1 MVAATVR
8 FIAAGAVP
16 GWISSLAGRMAVYA
30 PQRRE
35 GVVGFNRFDPALPL
49 DLESD
54 SVAPPKHV
62 VFPQTKPLVHFATR
76 VAPGAPHDRLVDL
89 REAVDASPAL
99 VFATRPCGVKG
110 FTTYDQVFVSE
121 RVTDPYYKARRDNTL
136 FVTLACNHPRQTC
149 FCNLVGGG
157 PDDTEGSDVLLTTV
171 AGGFTA
177 QAVTAKGE
185 ALLAEAPFEEGGQ
198 YAQEAADTNRSARE
212 ALGPQADMSKLP
224 EALRGLFNNLE
235 YWEDMTAG
243 CIGCGVCTYLCPT
256 CYCFNITDESDG
268 IAGARVRTWDA
279 CMFAQYSME
288 ASGHNPRPT
297 KAHRLRNRIG
307 HKFWYHPAN
316 HGGTISCCGC
326 GRCTRHCPGV
336 VDLRQIL
343 QEALKHHGG

>member
-1 MVAATVR
+1 MVAATLR
-8 FIAAGAVP
+8 FIATEAVP
-16 GWISSLAGRMAVYA
+16 GWLTSLAGRMAVYA

-35 GVVGFNRFDPALPL
+35 GVVTFNRFDPALELAL
-49 DLESD
+49 DTD

-62 VFPQTKPLVHFATR
+62 VFPQTAVMLRFASR
-76 VAPGAPHDRLVDL
+76 VDPGAPHDRLVDL
-89 REAVDASPAL
+89 REDIDDSPAL

-110 FTTYDQVFVSE
+110 FTTYDQVFVSD
-121 RVTDPYYKARRDNTL
+121 RVTDPYYKARRDNTV
-136 FVTLACNHPRQTC
+136 FVSLACDHPRQSC
-149 FCNLVGGG
+149 FCNMVGGS
-157 PDDTEGSDVLLTTV
+157 PDDTEGSDVLLTPVT
-171 AGGFTA
+171 GGFA
-177 QAVTAKGE
+177 AKAVTAKGE
-185 ALLAEAPFEEGGQ
+185 ALLADAPFGKGDA
-198 YAQEAADTNRSARE
+198 YAKEAKAVHEKARK
-212 ALGPQADMSKLP
+212 ALGPATDISKLP

-243 CIGCGVCTYLCPT
+243 CVGCGICTFLCPT
-256 CYCFNITDESDG
+256 CFCFNITDESDG
-268 IAGARVRTWDA
+268 IAGARIRTWDA

-326 GRCTRHCPGV
+326 GRCTRYCPGV
-336 VDLRQIL
+336 VDLRHIL